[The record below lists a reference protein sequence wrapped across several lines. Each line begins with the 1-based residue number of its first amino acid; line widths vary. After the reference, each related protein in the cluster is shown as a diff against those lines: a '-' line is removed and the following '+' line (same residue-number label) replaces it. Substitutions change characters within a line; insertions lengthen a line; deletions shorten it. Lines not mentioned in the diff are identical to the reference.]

1 MKIASKFAMILVS
14 SLMLLAAVSPAL
26 ALTVPAMG
34 PRMHLTDLNNQNYST
49 NWSGYAVTAA
59 SGSTFSSVS
68 GSWTVTSLTGAG
80 TAYAAF
86 WVGIDG
92 YSSSTV
98 EQTGTLSISS
108 TTSTRHGSTTTYTYY
123 AWYEF
128 YPANMYEIT
137 QATSTSTGKPVAAT
151 VTPGDSISASV
162 TYTGNNVFSVTI
174 ADSTKSWTFTTTG
187 TVSNAARSSAEWI
200 AEAPSS
206 SRGVLPLADFGTVSF
221 TNCYATLSGSSTPQN
236 IYSFGSNVQSI
247 EMASETY
254 NFRTHSYVITPEAT
268 PSLLGSDGASFG
280 VTWNSA

>member
-1 MKIASKFAMILVS
+1 MKIVSKLAMIFVS

-26 ALTVPAMG
+26 ALTVPAMD
-34 PRMHLTDLNNQNYST
+34 PRMHLKDVNNQNYST

-59 SGSTFSSVS
+59 SGSTFSSAS
-68 GSWTVTSLTGAG
+68 GSWTVTSLTGTG

-86 WVGIDG
+86 WVGLDG

-108 TTSTRHGSTTTYTYY
+108 TTATRHGSTTTYTYY

-137 QATSTSTGKPVAAT
+137 TATSTLNGGSVSAT
-151 VTPGDSISASV
+151 VAPGDSISASV
-162 TYTGNNVFSVTI
+162 TYTGNNGFSVTI
-174 ADSTKSWTFTTTG
+174 TDSTKSWTFTTTG
-187 TVSNAARSSAEWI
+187 IVSNAARSSAEWI

-206 SRGVLPLADFGTVSF
+206 SRGVLPLGDFGTVSF
-221 TNCYATLSGSSTPQN
+221 TNCYATLTGSSTAQP
-236 IYSFGSNVQSI
+236 ISFFGSNVQSI
-247 EMASETY
+247 EMVTETY
-254 NFRTHSYVITPEAT
+254 NFRTHRYVITPEAT
-268 PSLLGSDGASFG
+268 PSGLGSDGASFS